1 MKMLSQI
8 ACKSTV
14 AEDDTQHHSHHYST
28 ERNDRVSPLL
38 RLPGELKNHIYE
50 YVLTVSYPLC
60 FSRKKHATKKTK
72 KSRDKKLLRVIQFDI
87 SLLHV
92 CRKIH
97 HDTALLPFSLNTIQC
112 DSLMVVQRLQ
122 THLSVEQRQAVRVF
136 RMKANLQHRDKLK
149 RHLSGEAPKVES
161 LSTSLPALRHVELE
175 LESRPE
181 PPSRY
186 WPFYNRMTEVDRNR
200 CNDVTRAFM
209 DLLGRWVRAEN
220 DAELHITWEGKWFWS
235 A

>member
-1 MKMLSQI
+1 MPISQI
-8 ACKSTV
+8 ACKSTI
-14 AEDDTQHHSHHYST
+14 AEDYAQHHSHYCST
-28 ERNDRVSPLL
+28 ERNDRDSPLL
-38 RLPGELKNHIYE
+38 RLPSELKNLIYE

-60 FSRKKHATKKTK
+60 FTRKKHPTKKTK
-72 KSRDKKLLRVIQFDI
+72 KSRDKKLLRGVQYDL
-87 SLLHV
+87 SLLRV

-112 DSLMVVQRLQ
+112 DSLMVVQRLRM
-122 THLSVEQRQAVRVF
+122 HLSAEQRQAVRVF

-161 LSTSLPALRHVELE
+161 LSTSLPALRCVELE
-175 LESRPE
+175 LENRPD
-181 PPSRY
+181 PPGY
-186 WPFYNRMTEVDRNR
+186 WPFYNRMTESDRDR

-220 DAELHITWEGKWFWS
+220 DAEVHITWEGKWFWS